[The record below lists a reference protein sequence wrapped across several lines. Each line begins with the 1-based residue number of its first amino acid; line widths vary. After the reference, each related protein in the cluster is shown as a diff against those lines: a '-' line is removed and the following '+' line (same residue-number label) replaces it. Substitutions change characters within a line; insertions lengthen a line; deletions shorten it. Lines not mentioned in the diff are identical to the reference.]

1 MFDVIYLCFAALAWT
16 IVGYKSAA
24 WFRDRGN
31 ADLGLAC
38 VMTGGVATVFLF
50 SAPSLYRW
58 FDRLVGVANLAM
70 VFLYSSVVVFAAGA
84 LVLLLRWT
92 AGEGEAARAR
102 ARAKAR
108 AAVGGVAVLWALAV
122 IGFAV
127 GRPDTVEH
135 PRDFSTAYTNSPGV
149 MLFLVLYLA
158 IFGLSLA
165 ALGTLCPRY
174 AARLGAA
181 RLGASWLA
189 RGLRVLAAGCWLGL
203 VYCACKVIGFA
214 LSWAG
219 HPAPW
224 LSNGVAPLS
233 ASVAAILV
241 LAGFALPAAGPRAA
255 AWRRLRRLSP
265 LWRTVTAG
273 TPEVTMERAG
283 WTVRWPFADLEWR
296 ANRQMAEIRDV
307 QRGIRRHVESD
318 AVDVARERARAVSLD
333 DRQLAAVAEA
343 AALRRGLE
351 NRAVGHVPAHGA
363 DSVVVVA
370 GAAGGTAKGPATHA
384 EGAELAAEYEHLALV
399 ADVYHSPL
407 IETVLTELRQR
418 SAAPRL

>member
-1 MFDVIYLCFAALAWT
+1 MFDVIYLSFAAIAWT

-38 VMTGGVATVFLF
+38 VMNGGVATVFLF

-70 VFLYSSVVVFAAGA
+70 VFLYSAVVVFAAGA

-102 ARAKAR
+102 ARTRAR
-108 AAVGGVAVLWALAV
+108 LAVGGVAALWAVAV
-122 IGFAV
+122 AGFAV
-127 GRPDTVEH
+127 GRPDAVEH

-158 IFGLSLA
+158 IFGSSLA
-165 ALGTLCPRY
+165 GLGTLCPRY
-174 AARLGAA
+174 AARLGAT
-181 RLGASWLA
+181 WLA

-203 VYCACKVIGFA
+203 AYCACKVIGFA

-219 HPAPW
+219 HPALW

-241 LAGFALPAAGPRAA
+241 LTGFALPAAGPRAA

-265 LWRTVTAG
+265 LWRTVTAQ
-273 TPEVTMERAG
+273 TPEVTMERSSRPL
-283 WTVRWPFADLEWR
+283 RWPFADLEWR

-307 QRGIRRHVESD
+307 QRGIRGHVESD
-318 AVDVARERARAVSLD
+318 AVDIARERARAVSLD

-351 NRAVGHVPAHGA
+351 NRAVGHVPVHGA
-363 DSVVVVA
+363 DSVVVSS
-370 GAAGGTAKGPATHA
+370 GTGT

-418 SAAPRL
+418 SSVPRG

>member
-1 MFDVIYLCFAALAWT
+1 MFDVFYLSFGLAAWA
-16 IVGYKSAA
+16 IVGYKSVA
-24 WFRDRGN
+24 WFRDRSN

-50 SAPSLYRW
+50 SAPRLYRA

-92 AGEGEAARAR
+92 AGEGAAARAR
-102 ARAKAR
+102 ARSRAR
-108 AAVGGVAVLWALAV
+108 AAVAGVAALWAVAV
-122 IGFAV
+122 TGFAL
-127 GRPDTVEH
+127 GRPDAVEH
-135 PRDFSTAYTNSPGV
+135 PRDFSTAYTDSPGV

-158 IFGLSLA
+158 IFGSSLA
-165 ALGTLCPRY
+165 GLGALCPRY
-174 AARLGAA
+174 AARLG
-181 RLGASWLA
+181 GTYLA

-203 VYCACKVIGFA
+203 VYCACKVVGFV
-214 LSWAG
+214 LSWTG
-219 HPAPW
+219 HPALW

-233 ASVAAILV
+233 ASVAALLV
-241 LAGFALPAAGPRAA
+241 LGGFALPAAGPRVA

-265 LWRTVTAG
+265 LWRTVTAQA
-273 TPEVTMERAG
+273 PEVTIESAS
-283 WTVRWPFADLEWR
+283 WSVRWPFADLEWR

-318 AVDVARERARAVSLD
+318 AVDIARERARAVALD

-351 NRAVGHVPAHGA
+351 NRAVGHVPALA
-363 DSVVVVA
+363 AESVVV
-370 GAAGGTAKGPATHA
+370 ATGSA
-384 EGAELAAEYEHLALV
+384 PAELAAEYEHLALV

-407 IETVLTELRQR
+407 IDTVLTELRQR
-418 SAAPRL
+418 SSMARG